1 MCTLFFIKRGFPF
14 VSVNNGGFAAAHT
27 WLARDCNYYL
37 SLSEV
42 LVDYD
47 EETSLFADLEKSFQV

>member
-1 MCTLFFIKRGFPF
+1 M
-14 VSVNNGGFAAAHT
+14 SVLDGGFAAAHT
-27 WLARDCNYYL
+27 WLARDCDYL

-47 EETSLFADLEKSFQV
+47 EETSLFADLEKWSE